1 MHPKKNL
8 PHYHAYLANF
18 IIESV
23 YHQVADSLWALR
35 VGKVGGIFWCRP
47 SAIEL
52 NYKETEHGL
61 LLSRLSLIT
70 KKDAL
75 IIINTLF
82 EKSTFCPKS
91 CKRKKNLQINFFE
104 FLRQN
109 PNDFLE
115 FYILKYEWKV
125 WIFMSNHFDG
135 KNHKLK
141 KAVLVILRAKIPEY
155 WNAALRGAPLRS
167 GVPRSRSAVG
177 AQLRKLPRSASRS
190 ATPKKAG
197 ALAGA
202 RAPTIMPN
210 KIKKWILSR

>member
-1 MHPKKNL
+1 MIFGAKIQITLLSKIILLSNFQTLWKRSWIIKLSPCWPVFVPQRVGTGLPPVTKKKSVEHWPLKSGGLMSKVSKSMRICNAKWKKGHPSMHPKKNL
-8 PHYHAYLANF
+8 PHYNAYLANF

-91 CKRKKNLQINFFE
+91 CKRKKKLANQL
-104 FLRQN
+104 L
-109 PNDFLE
+109 
-115 FYILKYEWKV
+115 
-125 WIFMSNHFDG
+125 WIF
-135 KNHKLK
+135 
-141 KAVLVILRAKIPEY
+141 
-155 WNAALRGAPLRS
+155 APKS
-167 GVPRSRSAVG
+167 
-177 AQLRKLPRSASRS
+177 
-190 ATPKKAG
+190 
-197 ALAGA
+197 
-202 RAPTIMPN
+202 
-210 KIKKWILSR
+210 